1 MRGCAIWNNHVMPEL
16 PEVETTRRA
25 LEPYLLNR
33 TIIGVHHSDPGK
45 YRNTLDAIG
54 RRITSLERRGKYL
67 IFRLEPNDPERDET
81 GLDVIVHLKMT
92 GGFRFPESG
101 THFLEA
107 PRFERLRLETDL
119 GEVSYVDAR
128 RFGFWEVVPRND
140 WAHIASLANMGPEPL
155 GEDFKLEPFTLA
167 MSKISK
173 VKPALLSQK
182 PVAGVGN
189 IYADESLWMSKIH
202 PEAGKLSKAQSK
214 RLHSAIQTVM
224 ARAVEAGGSTLSDN
238 SYQQPDGNPGYFQL
252 EHAVYDRA
260 GLPCNRCGSSIEKYW
275 LAGRGTH
282 FCPQCQKR

>member
-1 MRGCAIWNNHVMPEL
+1 MPEL

-25 LEPYLLNR
+25 LEPYLLGQ
-33 TIIGVHHSDPGK
+33 TILALHHSDPGK
-45 YRNTLDAIG
+45 YKNTLDAIG
-54 RRITSLERRGKYL
+54 RRVLALERRGKYL
-67 IFRLEPNDPERDET
+67 IFRLEAADTFGLEKVGLEDVGLEDV

-128 RFGFWEVVPRND
+128 RFGFWEVVPRNA
-140 WAHIASLANMGPEPL
+140 WAHIASLTNMGPEPL
-155 GEDFKLEPFTLA
+155 EDGFKLEPFVLA
-167 MSKISK
+167 MSKVSK

-189 IYADESLWMSKIH
+189 IYADESLWLCKIH
-202 PEAGKLSKAQSK
+202 PEAGKLSRAQSK
-214 RLHSAIQTVM
+214 RLHSAIRTVM

-252 EHAVYDRA
+252 EHAAYDRA
-260 GLPCNRCGSSIEKYW
+260 NQPCKRCGTPIEKYW

-282 FCPQCQKR
+282 FCPQCQKL

>member
-1 MRGCAIWNNHVMPEL
+1 MPEL

-25 LEPYLLNR
+25 LEPYLLQR
-33 TIIGVHHSDPGK
+33 TIVAVHHSDPGK

-54 RRITSLERRGKYL
+54 RRVIALERRGKYL
-67 IFRLEPNDPERDET
+67 IFRLESGHRAGFEDA

-92 GGFRFPESG
+92 GGFRFPDSG
-101 THFLEA
+101 SRFTEA

-128 RFGFWEVVPRND
+128 RFGFWEVVPRNG

-155 GEDFKLEPFTLA
+155 GSDFQLEPFALA

-202 PEAGKLSKAQSK
+202 PEASKLSRAQAK

-260 GLPCNRCGSSIEKYW
+260 NQPCKRCGTPIEKYW

-282 FCPQCQKR
+282 YCPQCQKL

>member
-1 MRGCAIWNNHVMPEL
+1 MRVWAIWNNHVMPEL

-25 LEPYLLNR
+25 LEPYLLDR
-33 TIIGVHHSDPGK
+33 TILAVHHNDPGK

-54 RRITSLERRGKYL
+54 RRVIALDRRGKYL
-67 IFRLEPNDPERDET
+67 IFRLEADDPNRDET

-92 GGFRFPESG
+92 GGFRFPEIG
-101 THFLEA
+101 PRFIET
-107 PRFERLRLETDL
+107 PRFERLRLETDA

-140 WAHIASLANMGPEPL
+140 WAHIASLAKMGPEPL
-155 GEDFKLEPFTLA
+155 GDDFKLEPFALA
-167 MSKISK
+167 MAKVGK

-189 IYADESLWMSKIH
+189 IYADESLWLSKIH
-202 PEAGKLSKAQSK
+202 PEASKLSKAQAK
-214 RLHSAIQTVM
+214 RLHNAIQTVM
-224 ARAVEAGGSTLSDN
+224 ARAVAAGGSTLSDN

-260 GLPCNRCGSSIEKYW
+260 GLPCNRCGTPIEKYW

-282 FCPQCQKR
+282 FCPQCQTL